1 MNTICNLQ
9 SGQSCLWLNYQ
20 KRWFR
25 VMFQQE
31 HSVWNLI
38 FIIDAKLIS
47 KFEQKGIKSS
57 FDWTQSI
64 SSSNNN
70 ILSASLIKKWRQEI
84 ETFDFIT
91 NIVVFR
97 GTVINA
103 LTLAGWQEKSK
114 YLCLGH
120 DYDWLFRVTLLM
132 HSSLRHCL
140 MFSDNKKELSYLEEQ
155 SWGGHGWSFCCS
167 GLARLSHLTWCSQ
180 TLPDPAPRAEHP
192 EIINIVINNKL
203 CNATSA
209 NIKSSLPLYFLFG
222 QFKISFSSPKD
233 SKDLRTLTSI

>member
-1 MNTICNLQ
+1 MVVIGFEYNLQ
-9 SGQSCLWLNYQ
+9 SGLSCLWLNYQ

-97 GTVINA
+97 GSVINA

-155 SWGGHGWSFCCS
+155 SWGGQGWSFCCS
-167 GLARLSHLTWCSQ
+167 GWARLSHLIWCSQ
-180 TLPDPAPRAEHP
+180 TPPDPAPRAEHP
-192 EIINIVINNKL
+192 EIIS
-203 CNATSA
+203 TST
-209 NIKSSLPLYFLFG
+209 LFL
-222 QFKISFSSPKD
+222 
-233 SKDLRTLTSI
+233 TLTL